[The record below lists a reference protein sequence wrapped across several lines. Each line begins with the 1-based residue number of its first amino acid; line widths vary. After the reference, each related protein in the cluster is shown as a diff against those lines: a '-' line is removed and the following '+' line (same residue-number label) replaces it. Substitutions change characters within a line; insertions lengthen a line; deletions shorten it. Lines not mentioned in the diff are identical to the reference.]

1 MKRLNNKG
9 VTLIE
14 ILVGM
19 AIGSIVLLAA
29 FTIFNYTSSSYSSTS
44 KKITAQE
51 EAEYASNFI
60 YELLVESTDVRV
72 THATVGSGL
81 GSARCKVL
89 VVTSN
94 EYKVDDSTGKNT
106 AYRKYNFVVFNED
119 TNKLYFTSG
128 LSNEEYSTAI
138 VENYTNSI
146 NDDTKLL
153 AEHVSA
159 FDAEAGNVLEGESVN
174 YSLSVSDGSSNFS
187 VSNDVYSR
195 NTEVKE
201 ATEEPTEE
209 PTTEP

>member
-1 MKRLNNKG
+1 MKKLDNRG
-9 VTLIE
+9 ISLIE

-19 AIGSIVLLAA
+19 AIGSIILIAA

-60 YELLVESTDVRV
+60 YELLVESTDVRI
-72 THATVGSGL
+72 THASVGSGL

-106 AYRKYNFVVFNED
+106 AYKKFNFVVYNED
-119 TNKLYFTSG
+119 TQKLYFTSA
-128 LSNEEYSTAI
+128 LNNEEFSNI
-138 VENYTNSI
+138 LVETYTSGI

-153 AEHVSA
+153 AEHVSS
-159 FDAEAGNVLEGESVN
+159 FDASAGNVLEGEAVE
-174 YSLSVSDGSSNFS
+174 YSLSVSDGSGDFAVN
-187 VSNDVYSR
+187 NEVYSR

-209 PTTEP
+209 PTTAP

>member
-1 MKRLNNKG
+1 MKKLDNKG
-9 VTLIE
+9 ISLIE

-19 AIGSIVLLAA
+19 AIGSVVLIAA
-29 FTIFNYTSSSYSSTS
+29 FSIFNYTSSSYSSTS

-60 YELLVESTDVRV
+60 YELLIESTDARV
-72 THATVGSGL
+72 THASVGSGL
-81 GSARCKVL
+81 GGTRCKVL

-94 EYKVDDSTGKNT
+94 EYKVDESTGKNT
-106 AYRKYNFVVFNED
+106 AYKKFNFVVYNED
-119 TNKLYFTSG
+119 NQKLYFTSA
-128 LSNEEYSTAI
+128 LSNEEFSTSL
-138 VENYTNSI
+138 VESYTSGI

-153 AEHVSA
+153 AEHVSQ
-159 FDAEAGNVLEGESVN
+159 FDASAGNVLEGEAVN
-174 YSLSVSDGSSNFS
+174 YSLSVNDGSSNFS

>member
-1 MKRLNNKG
+1 MKKLDNKG
-9 VTLIE
+9 ISLIE

-19 AIGSIVLLAA
+19 AIGSVVLIAA
-29 FTIFNYTSSSYSSTS
+29 FSIFNYTSSSYSSTS

-60 YELLVESTDVRV
+60 YELLIESTDARV
-72 THATVGSGL
+72 THASVGSGL
-81 GSARCKVL
+81 GGTRCKVL

-94 EYKVDDSTGKNT
+94 EYKVDESTGKNT
-106 AYRKYNFVVFNED
+106 AYKKFNFVVYNED
-119 TNKLYFTSG
+119 NQKLYFT
-128 LSNEEYSTAI
+128 I
-138 VENYTNSI
+138 VSQ
-146 NDDTKLL
+146 
-153 AEHVSA
+153 
-159 FDAEAGNVLEGESVN
+159 FDASAGNVLEGEAVN
-174 YSLSVSDGSSNFS
+174 YSLSVNDGSSNFS